1 MVDKLVH
8 HHDYTH
14 HLHCEQGDDIF
25 MTSPLNHLEVSLVG
39 KSEYVIVE
47 GTEKLAAVTSGSEA
61 FFATLLQIVVITIH
75 IFILVYVKPTIIE
88 QNKGI
93 SILGQT

>member
-61 FFATLLQIVVITIH
+61 FFCNFITNSSNNNTYLYSCIC
-75 IFILVYVKPTIIE
+75 
-88 QNKGI
+88 QANNN
-93 SILGQT
+93 

>member
-61 FFATLLQIVVITIH
+61 FFATLLQIVVANLVNHFSSFTLDL
-75 IFILVYVKPTIIE
+75 ILEPESRQCKR
-88 QNKGI
+88 
-93 SILGQT
+93 S

>member
-14 HLHCEQGDDIF
+14 HLHYEQGDDIF

-61 FFATLLQIVVITIH
+61 FFATLLQIVVVIVVIIIH

-88 QNKGI
+88 QKNNGA
-93 SILGQT
+93 

>member
-47 GTEKLAAVTSGSEA
+47 GTEKLAAVTKRTFLMYVVVNRTFYRQ
-61 FFATLLQIVVITIH
+61 FFRD
-75 IFILVYVKPTIIE
+75 
-88 QNKGI
+88 
-93 SILGQT
+93 

>member
-14 HLHCEQGDDIF
+14 HLHYEQGDDIF

-61 FFATLLQIVVITIH
+61 FFATLLQIVVIIIH

-88 QNKGI
+88 KKTMVHKGI
-93 SILGQT
+93 T

>member
-14 HLHCEQGDDIF
+14 GLHCEQGDDIF

-61 FFATLLQIVVITIH
+61 FFATLLQIVVVVVIIIH
-75 IFILVYVKPTIIE
+75 FFILVYVKPTIIE
-88 QNKGI
+88 QKNNGA
-93 SILGQT
+93 

>member
-14 HLHCEQGDDIF
+14 GLHCEQGDDIF

-61 FFATLLQIVVITIH
+61 FLQLYYKYLVIIH

-88 QNKGI
+88 Q
-93 SILGQT
+93 